1 MVEQCTRNAQV
12 GGSSPPISS
21 KNVMKYLFIYSTKA
35 GKNDFNKFHREI
47 KEFFIKNNLI
57 EKCRFIFTEDENH
70 GKRAAKEFALENK
83 EGIVYACGGDGT
95 LSEIA
100 NALKDT
106 NIALGLI
113 PMGTAND
120 FSKLFEYEKFT
131 LDNLIAPPIK
141 KIDTIEINGTHTS
154 INIAS
159 TGLDAKVLEY
169 AREYAKTYKFLG
181 KRIYDLATL
190 KVLFNNRGQK
200 IRMTI
205 DDEKIIEGTYTLCAF
220 CNGSYYGGGF
230 NPAPNSILND
240 GKMEIVL
247 AEFLKVPEIIRLIP
261 KYKKGQIFK
270 EDKIKTF
277 RAENIKI
284 ELSEEIN
291 LNIDGELLKDREF
304 NLKLN
309 RENLKFAILADL
321 KNKNQIK

>member
-309 RENLKFAILADL
+309 RENLKFAILANL

>member
-47 KEFFIKNNLI
+47 KDFFIKKSLI
-57 EKCRFIFTEDENH
+57 ENCQFVFTEDENH
-70 GKRAAKEFALENK
+70 GRRVAKKFALENK

-100 NALKDT
+100 NVLKNT

-120 FSKLFEYEKFT
+120 FSKIFDYENFT
-131 LDNLIAPPIK
+131 LDDLINPQIK
-141 KIDTIEINGTHTS
+141 KIDTIEINKTHTS

-159 TGLDAKVLEY
+159 TGLDTKVLEY
-169 AREYAKTYKFLG
+169 ARQYAKKYKFLG

-200 IRMTI
+200 IKMLI
-205 DDEKIIEGTYTLCAF
+205 DEKIIEGTYTLCAF

-261 KYKKGQIFK
+261 KYKKGQIFN

-277 RAENIKI
+277 RAENVKI
-284 ELSEEIN
+284 ELPEEIN

-309 RENLKFAILADL
+309 KENLKFAILANL

>member
-120 FSKLFEYEKFT
+120 FSKLFEYVKFT

-309 RENLKFAILADL
+309 RENLKFAILANL

>member
-35 GKNDFNKFHREI
+35 GKNDFNKLHREI

-277 RAENIKI
+277 RAENVKI

-309 RENLKFAILADL
+309 RENLKFAILANL